1 MSCFQYCTC
10 LTNEHMPV
18 ENHHLTTSDQV
29 AKPSFYNVVYFT
41 VFSKYEPNGQVSNVE
56 DCFMFDVFSICFRCG
71 HNG

>member
-1 MSCFQYCTC
+1 
-10 LTNEHMPV
+10 MPV